1 MKIRGSIGNDSNKI
15 ACLLMIA
22 ILLVSGFAVL
32 TGGGHHEIVASPDA
46 LDAPSGD
53 IAPSASGAPALRA
66 DLGPT
71 LGAPRKI
78 HAYYPSAALDG
89 QLSIL
94 RETADK
100 GDAHAAC
107 VLSRSLLLCKRLAMD
122 SPLSRY
128 STHYLTSLGEKESE
142 SLARAIVSYE
152 LAASTICEGIDEGDL
167 DGIHGRIIQAA
178 ALGDDEAV
186 RMLAMPQY
194 SLQDAPN
201 TSAAPR
207 VDPEKN
213 REHLLAIMNDAAE
226 SGDPKALEMIFVT
239 YSTGRLAYTR
249 PRAVVDVDPVKA
261 IAAFRALVSVGDY
274 YFRSRYDPGYFAE
287 VEKSNERIVSGLS
300 EADKARIAER
310 ERAYIRSYRAENRT
324 NSVEEELFNELPE
337 QACAKVDAQNQ
348 GGLPTRAAPASA
360 RKAHG

>member
-1 MKIRGSIGNDSNKI
+1 MKNMGSIGNDSNKI

-22 ILLVSGFAVL
+22 ILVVWGLAMLIGE
-32 TGGGHHEIVASPDA
+32 GNHEIVASPEAGDA
-46 LDAPSGD
+46 SGSD
-53 IAPSASGAPALRA
+53 IAPSASSAPALRA
-66 DLGPT
+66 ELVPMP
-71 LGAPRKI
+71 LAPRKI
-78 HAYYPSAALDG
+78 HAYYPSAALNR

-100 GDAHAAC
+100 GDVHAAC

-128 STHYLTSLGEKESE
+128 SNHYLTSLGEKESE
-142 SLARAIVSYE
+142 SLIRAIISYE
-152 LAASTICEGIDEGDL
+152 MAASAICEGIDEGDL
-167 DGIHGRIIQAA
+167 DGIDGSIIQAA

-194 SLQDAPN
+194 SPQDVPN
-201 TSAAPR
+201 TSAAPHL
-207 VDPEKN
+207 DPEKS

-249 PRAVVDVDPVKA
+249 PRATVDIDPVKA

-274 YFRSRYDPGYFAE
+274 YFRSRYEPEYFAE
-287 VEKSNERIVSGLS
+287 IEKSNERIFSGLS
-300 EADKARIAER
+300 EADKARIAQR
-310 ERAYIRSYRAENRT
+310 ERAYIRSYLAENRT
-324 NSVEEELFNELPE
+324 SSVEEELFNELPE
-337 QACAKVDAQNQ
+337 QACAKVDAPNR
-348 GGLPTRAAPASA
+348 GGMPAPAVPASA